1 MTQEDLARRAGVS
14 LGAVK
19 NLESGAGANLT
30 SLVKVVR
37 ALGREDWLA
46 ALVPPPEPAVSP
58 IRMLRESQKTP
69 RERRRVRR
77 RSQ

>member
-14 LGAVK
+14 LGALK

-37 ALGREDWLA
+37 ALGGEDWLA
-46 ALVPPPEPAVSP
+46 ALLPPAEPAVSP
-58 IRMLRESQKTP
+58 IRMLRERQKTP

-77 RSQ
+77 RGQ

>member
-1 MTQEDLARRAGVS
+1 MTQEDLANRAGVS
-14 LGAVK
+14 LGALK
-19 NLESGAGANLT
+19 NIESGAGANLT

-46 ALVPPPEPAVSP
+46 ALLPPAEPAVSP
-58 IRMLRESQKTP
+58 VRMLRERQRTP

-77 RSQ
+77 RGQ